1 MGIIVYDLDGTLRD
15 GNCANH
21 LVPEDKSNPVHWAE
35 WQHHVNEYGITLPAC
50 ADYRGD
56 VKYTDSTGNNVYIL
70 TSSQFGTRI
79 WLDNEDLP
87 QPDKVIERCV
97 QDGRHPVQYKKDWLI
112 RNAHDVVKW
121 VDDSKEVCDYVST
134 TYPHIE
140 VVQVG
145 APSNAYHTPI
155 TSDMTKEEKR
165 AVLERAREESKELDT
180 MTQHSKASSPLDT
193 QVGGDH
199 YKKLKIQP
207 AEYCAKNDIGFLEGS
222 VVKYVTRHESK
233 NGIEDINKAIH
244 FLELIKNLKYGEQK

>member
-15 GNCANH
+15 GTCANH
-21 LVPEDKSNPVHWAE
+21 LIPEDKSNPPKWVGWQYYVAE
-35 WQHHVNEYGITLPAC
+35 HGTVLTAC
-50 ADYRGD
+50 ADYIRD
-56 VKYTDSTGNNVYIL
+56 VKYADSRGDTAYIL
-70 TSSQFGTRI
+70 TSSQFGTSI
-79 WLDNEDLP
+79 WLDNNNLP
-87 QPDKVIERCV
+87 QPRKIIERNIH
-97 QDGRHPVQYKKDWLI
+97 DRRHQVQYKKDWLSE
-112 RNAHDVVKW
+112 NAHDVVKW
-121 VDDSKEVCDYVST
+121 VDDSHEVCEYVRETHS
-134 TYPHIE
+134 HIE